1 MLMLVVIV
9 ILLYIL
15 NTTNSAGENVHND
28 SKKVKV
34 TFLYLKK
41 RYKRKKTYVVLETIN
56 SA

>member
-1 MLMLVVIV
+1 MLVVIV

-34 TFLYLKK
+34 TFLYFEKNVKSVKK
-41 RYKRKKTYVVLETIN
+41 RT
-56 SA
+56 

>member
-34 TFLYLKK
+34 TFLYFEKNVKSVKK
-41 RYKRKKTYVVLETIN
+41 RT
-56 SA
+56 